1 MTGPRALRETLTQG
15 GRVEWDEAERPH
27 LLVPPGLRSQLEP
40 HRTILQE
47 ILQRATVL
55 RQQALQFILKGIAM
69 PILAL
74 PDLQG
79 SGGCLSCGATVETG
93 QYRCELC
100 VIAVKL
106 ALQGLDYPW
115 FWVVCSAVPP
125 RPGSDA
131 LSVPC
136 VPAKEDS

>member
-1 MTGPRALRETLTQG
+1 MTGIQVFREILTQG
-15 GRVEWDEAERPH
+15 GKVEWDASVKPH
-27 LLVPPGLRSQLEP
+27 LLVPPDVHPFIHP
-40 HRTILQE
+40 HRNIIRE
-47 ILQRATVL
+47 ILRRATVL
-55 RQQALQFILKGIAM
+55 RQEALQFIPKGIAM

-93 QYRCELC
+93 QYRCEVC

-106 ALQGLDYPW
+106 ALQGLNYLR
-115 FWVVCSAVPP
+115 FWERSSAVPP